1 MGRMSENPV
10 KTITGLEYIINSL
23 FKFYSVLC
31 KKASLLF
38 EIFLLL
44 LSRFSRVRL
53 CATP

>member
-1 MGRMSENPV
+1 MSENPV
-10 KTITGLEYIINSL
+10 KTMTGLEYIINSL

-44 LSRFSRVRL
+44 SRFSRVRL